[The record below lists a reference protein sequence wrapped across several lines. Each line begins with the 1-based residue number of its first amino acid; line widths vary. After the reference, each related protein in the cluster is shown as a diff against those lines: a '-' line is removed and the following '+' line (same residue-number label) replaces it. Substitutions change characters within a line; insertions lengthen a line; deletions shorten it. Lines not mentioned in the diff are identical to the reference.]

1 MKNRNLMAI
10 TPGRTT
16 LPLIQKY
23 LPAQKP
29 GAGNCQHHREV
40 TASPS
45 FAVVIFTPAS
55 PVAHHMGLD
64 RMGEEKG
71 EETLRPAG
79 AGGGGMASLAS
90 EAHCKPG
97 CRWERGVRA

>member
-1 MKNRNLMAI
+1 MAI
-10 TPGRTT
+10 TPGRTI

-23 LPAQKP
+23 LPAQKL
-29 GAGNCQHHREV
+29 GAGNCQHRREV
-40 TASPS
+40 AASPS

-55 PVAHHMGLD
+55 PVAQHMGLD

-79 AGGGGMASLAS
+79 WVAGLAS
-90 EAHCKPG
+90 EAHCTPG

>member
-1 MKNRNLMAI
+1 MAI

-23 LPAQKP
+23 FPAQKP
-29 GAGNCQHHREV
+29 GAGNCQHRREV

-45 FAVVIFTPAS
+45 FSVVICTPAS
-55 PVAHHMGLD
+55 PVAQHMGLD

-71 EETLRPAG
+71 EETLRPAEGGWGWG
-79 AGGGGMASLAS
+79 ARVASLAS

-97 CRWERGVRA
+97 CWWERGVRA